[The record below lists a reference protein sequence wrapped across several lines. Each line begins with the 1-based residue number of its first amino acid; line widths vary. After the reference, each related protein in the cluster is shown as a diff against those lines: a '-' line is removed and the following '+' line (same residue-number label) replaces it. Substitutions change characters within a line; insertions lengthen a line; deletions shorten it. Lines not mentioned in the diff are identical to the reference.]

1 MNKKSQI
8 KLFESIA
15 VLVIFIV
22 LVSIGVRF
30 YASVQTSS
38 LREAQIKFS
47 RLDSVKTSII
57 ISNMPELSC
66 SFEGI
71 TDTSCTD
78 LYKILAWESL
88 TNDPNDLSFRDYYYT
103 QLGKSLIRIEE
114 LYPQQKS
121 IIVYNETEE
130 GASSDYLMV
139 PTVIHRP
146 SDKKN
151 LFGILH
157 IRTYYE

>member
-30 YASVQTSS
+30 YASVQMNS

-57 ISNMPELSC
+57 IANMPELSC

-78 LYKILAWESL
+78 YLKLLAWEKL
-88 TNDPNDLSFRDYYYT
+88 TNDPNDLSFKDFYYT
-103 QLGKSLIRIEE
+103 QLGKSLIQVEE
-114 LYPQQKS
+114 LYPDEQY
-121 IIVYNETEE
+121 IVAYNESENGT
-130 GASSDYLMV
+130 SSDYLMV
-139 PTVIHRP
+139 PTVIHDP
-146 SDKKN
+146 AYKENK
-151 LFGILH
+151 FGILH